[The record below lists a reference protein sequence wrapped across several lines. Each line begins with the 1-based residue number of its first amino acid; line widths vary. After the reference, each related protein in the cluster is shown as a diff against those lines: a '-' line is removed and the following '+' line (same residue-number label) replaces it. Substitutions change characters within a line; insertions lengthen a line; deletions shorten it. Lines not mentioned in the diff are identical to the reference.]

1 MIKRHLEDMRQKNFL
16 EPYLSHWTRPR
27 CLSFLVQCSRCPWA
41 GVILTVPDN
50 GNHALFLL
58 RLDLFKR
65 KPVHKGAAQCVL
77 YEDAP
82 ANCAAARAAGMGT
95 VGVYDAFYHDLQT
108 ELRQSCDRYIE
119 SFQELLEA

>member
-77 YEDAP
+77 Y
-82 ANCAAARAAGMGT
+82 GFT
-95 VGVYDAFYHDLQT
+95 VIVDGPV
-108 ELRQSCDRYIE
+108 
-119 SFQELLEA
+119 LLSIGLPMDTAISHFSTLPSTVTLK